1 MTRHRR
7 EYWVGISR
15 RAAPA
20 LLYLIVAR
28 DVFFICF
35 MGCALVSSGAEWVVW
50 AEWECNTIPI
60 QEHSKNKIKKIMNP
74 QKEISGGFLF

>member
-1 MTRHRR
+1 MLGTLCGKVHRTHSLDHVVTHRRR

-28 DVFFICF
+28 NVLFHAFN
-35 MGCALVSSGAEWVVW
+35 GQRAVSSRAVW
-50 AEWECNTIPI
+50 WSDLDGRTDDDYIAST
-60 QEHSKNKIKKIMNP
+60 HV
-74 QKEISGGFLF
+74 